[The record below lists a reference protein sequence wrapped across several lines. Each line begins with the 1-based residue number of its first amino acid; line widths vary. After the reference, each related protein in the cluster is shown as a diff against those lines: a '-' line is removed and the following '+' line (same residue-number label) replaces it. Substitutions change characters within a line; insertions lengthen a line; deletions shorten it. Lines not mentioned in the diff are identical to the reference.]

1 MPIPRVVLDTN
12 VLISCILFGGK
23 PRQIIELV
31 IKGKIKAYL
40 SPVILAEFKDVIARP
55 KFGLDPEACFAITKE
70 IEDIFSFV
78 FPNIV
83 IERIRVDP
91 DDNAILECALA
102 ADAEYIVT
110 GDPHLLNIDTFEGI
124 RILAPTIFIAECIG
138 KNSRNGQQDA

>member
-1 MPIPRVVLDTN
+1 MPILRVVLDTN
-12 VLISCILFGGK
+12 VLISGILFGGK

-40 SPVILAEFKDVIARP
+40 SPAILAEFKDVIARP
-55 KFGLDPEACFAITKE
+55 KFGLGHEVCFAITRE

-78 FPNIV
+78 FPEIV
-83 IERIRVDP
+83 IERIKVGP

-110 GDPHLLNIDTFEGI
+110 GDPHLLNIDSFEEI
-124 RILAPTIFIAECIG
+124 RVITPSIFISECIE
-138 KNSRNGQQDA
+138 